1 MSSDPPR
8 LTSIVE
14 NVPREIMSQFWSPA
28 VRVLTPY
35 VPGEQPREKL
45 VKLNTNEN
53 PYPPSP
59 AVERVLQ
66 AFAVDHLRR
75 YPDPESLALRQ
86 ALARTHDV
94 EPDQVFVGNGSDE
107 VLALAFQTFFCQPKP
122 LLMPAISYSFYPVYC
137 KLYDIHYR
145 TVALDDRWQ
154 IALEAFDTDNGGVV
168 FANPNAPT
176 GHGHSRQAV
185 AQLLERVTESV
196 VLVDEAYVDFGGES
210 VVPLIA
216 DYPNLLVTGTLSK
229 GRSLA
234 GLRVGY
240 AIGSRELIEG
250 LERVKNSFNSY
261 PIDMLASEV
270 AIASLEDQSHFQAC
284 CEQVMAT
291 REWTRQQLETMA
303 FEVLPSQ
310 TNFLFVRHPQ
320 HSGASLFSGLRERG
334 ILVRHFNKD
343 GLSDFLRI
351 SIGTDD
357 EMGSLVEALQV
368 MV

>member
-1 MSSDPPR
+1 
-8 LTSIVE
+8 
-14 NVPREIMSQFWSPA
+14 MSQFWSPA
-28 VRVLTPY
+28 VRALTPY

-45 VKLNTNEN
+45 IKLNTNEN
-53 PYPPSP
+53 PYPPSSM
-59 AVERVLQ
+59 VERALQ
-66 AFAVDHLRR
+66 QFEVEHLRR

-86 ALARTHDV
+86 ALAKTHGV
-94 EPDQVFVGNGSDE
+94 EPEQVFVGNGSDE
-107 VLALAFQTFFCQPKP
+107 VLALAFQAFFCQPKP

-137 KLYDIHYR
+137 KLYDIAYR

-154 IALEAFDTDNGGVV
+154 IALDAFDSDNGGVV

-176 GHGHSRQAV
+176 GHGHSRA
-185 AQLLERVTESV
+185 AIAGLLERIGESV

-210 VVPLIA
+210 AVPLVER
-216 DYPNLLVTGTLSK
+216 YPNLLVTSTLSK
-229 GRSLA
+229 SRSLA
-234 GLRVGY
+234 GLRLGY
-240 AIGSRELIEG
+240 AIGSRELIDG

-261 PIDMLASEV
+261 PIDMLASTV
-270 AIASLEDQSHFQAC
+270 AIAALTDDVHFRAC
-284 CEQVMAT
+284 CERVIAT
-291 REWTRQQLETMA
+291 REWTRRELQALA

-320 HSGASLFSGLRERG
+320 HSGAALFAGLRERG

-357 EMGSLVEALQV
+357 EMQSLIQALQAIV
-368 MV
+368 

>member
-1 MSSDPPR
+1 
-8 LTSIVE
+8 
-14 NVPREIMSQFWSPA
+14 MSQFWSPA
-28 VRVLTPY
+28 VRALTPY

-45 VKLNTNEN
+45 IKLNTNEN

-66 AFAVDHLRR
+66 QFAVDHLRR
-75 YPDPESLALRQ
+75 YPDPESLALRET
-86 ALARTHDV
+86 LAKTHDV
-94 EPDQVFVGNGSDE
+94 EPEQVFVGNGSDE

-137 KLYDIHYR
+137 KLYDIAYR

-154 IALEAFDTDNGGVV
+154 IALEAFEADNGGVV

-176 GHGHSRQAV
+176 GHGHPRQAI
-185 AQLLERVTESV
+185 ARLLARITHSV

-210 VVPLIA
+210 AVPLIN
-216 DYPNLLVTGTLSK
+216 DHPNLLVTGTFSK

-261 PIDMLASEV
+261 PLDMLASEV
-270 AIASLEDQSHFQAC
+270 AIASLEDDDHFQAC
-284 CEQVMAT
+284 CRQVITT
-291 REWTRQQLETMA
+291 REWTRHQLESLG

-310 TNFLFVRHPQ
+310 TNFLFVRHSQ
-320 HSGASLFSGLRERG
+320 YSGAILFSGLRERG
-334 ILVRHFNKD
+334 ILVRHFNRD

-357 EMGSLVEALQV
+357 EMNSLIEALQV
-368 MV
+368 MQSA